1 MALLNWTDYPRFWL
15 SALPPASAHYDMV
28 ILANDDDK
36 LYRSDGSAW
45 VPYSP
50 QISYG
55 LVPPTAYLNEGVAL
69 VSEASSLNVVG
80 TNLELTAA
88 GNALTLTAEGPQILN
103 AGNPLVSTPTSIDFT
118 GTGVVASAAG
128 TAITVTVSGNP
139 IQLLDEGSLL
149 TSNLTSLN
157 FVGAG
162 ITATAAGGTGT
173 ITVPSIPPA
182 LAVSD
187 EGTLRTASASSLNF
201 VGGAVSATAVG
212 SAVTVTINDTTTFGS
227 TPPPIAAT
235 GSAGVA
241 SSVSRSDHTHE
252 GVLSVN
258 GANGAVTLTI
268 PLPSSVVPAPIAAT
282 GAAGSSADYSRRD
295 HTHEGVLSVN
305 GSKGA
310 VTVTVPV
317 ASNAVPS
324 SLGAAAAGTSAD
336 LSRSDHVHD
345 HGNQAGGTL
354 HSTATTST
362 NGFMSAADKVKAD
375 AYTPSALTVAASAPG
390 SPTSGDLWV
399 DTSAAID
406 AWTYVYLT
414 SDQTT
419 NLTTP
424 TGITGMN
431 FTPAVNGIYVFEAQ
445 LILRTTATGTG
456 PRPGVAWSTG
466 LDDGI
471 ASLTQNLNTTSA
483 DLTYGTSA
491 ADFAGQNG
499 GFTSTTVSQMAK
511 MEGTV
516 VAGTSPSGTTGLTI
530 QSETGG
536 TTVSVRKG
544 SWFRWKKVN

>member
-1 MALLNWTDYPRFWL
+1 M
-15 SALPPASAHYDMV
+15 
-28 ILANDDDK
+28 
-36 LYRSDGSAW
+36 
-45 VPYSP
+45 
-50 QISYG
+50 
-55 LVPPTAYLNEGVAL
+55 
-69 VSEASSLNVVG
+69 
-80 TNLELTAA
+80 
-88 GNALTLTAEGPQILN
+88 
-103 AGNPLVSTPTSIDFT
+103 
-118 GTGVVASAAG
+118 
-128 TAITVTVSGNP
+128 
-139 IQLLDEGSLL
+139 
-149 TSNLTSLN
+149 
-157 FVGAG
+157 
-162 ITATAAGGTGT
+162 
-173 ITVPSIPPA
+173 
-182 LAVSD
+182 
-187 EGTLRTASASSLNF
+187 
-201 VGGAVSATAVG
+201 
-212 SAVTVTINDTTTFGS
+212 
-227 TPPPIAAT
+227 
-235 GSAGVA
+235 
-241 SSVSRSDHTHE
+241 
-252 GVLSVN
+252 
-258 GANGAVTLTI
+258 
-268 PLPSSVVPAPIAAT
+268 
-282 GAAGSSADYSRRD
+282 
-295 HTHEGVLSVN
+295 
-305 GSKGA
+305 
-310 VTVTVPV
+310 TVTVPV

-336 LSRSDHVHD
+336 FSRSDHVHA

-362 NGFMSAADKVKAD
+362 NGFMSAADKAKAD

-419 NLTTP
+419 NLATP

-431 FTPAVNGIYVFEAQ
+431 FTPAANGIYVFEAQ

-471 ASLTQNLNTTSA
+471 ASLIQNFNTTSV
-483 DLTYGTSA
+483 DLTYGTAA

-516 VAGTSPSGTTGLTI
+516 VAGASPSGTTGLTI
-530 QSETGG
+530 QSEIGG